1 MPTEEIVMG
10 NYKAERV
17 KEGLLIYDV
26 ELSKETFKRDRPD
39 FLRDLD
45 TEVFETFK
53 RHYDERVAAGKVGA
67 FVLLNHE
74 GPGVGRILNLRIE
87 EKELVGDLLITNE
100 EVIKSIEK
108 GELTERSIEW
118 GWSKTD
124 ALLKGVALLS
134 GDFGQDS
141 IGWKDLTVKYT
152 KELINED
159 FHFDPVF
166 KMQTGCINATL
177 TVSNP
182 VKEEKMTL
190 TPEDL
195 KALGDLIDSKIE
207 SKLAAAPAKQPAAD
221 IEAEVEAAAK
231 KMASIRD
238 DEIVAMKRKFK
249 IDTYVHT
256 LSGKDVPYT
265 ERQLRTM
272 FESKKTDEG
281 MEEMFKRLSKMSE
294 EDVKME
300 IERDYEAPKL
310 EDELRT
316 EYKNYKARNPQS
328 AVTEQ
333 EYIDV
338 CTGKLKADLR
348 GKMVHQVK

>member
-1 MPTEEIVMG
+1 MPTDELVLG
-10 NYKAERV
+10 NYHAERV
-17 KEGLLIYDV
+17 KEGLLIRNV
-26 ELSKETFKRDRPD
+26 ELSKETFKSDRPD

-45 TEVFETFK
+45 VEVFKTFM

-100 EVIKSIEK
+100 EVITSIEK

-177 TVSNP
+177 SVSNP

-195 KALGDLIDSKIE
+195 KAIGEMLDSKIE
-207 SKLAAAPAKQPAAD
+207 SKLAAAKEPAAD

-231 KMASIRD
+231 KLAGNRD
-238 DEIVAMKRKFK
+238 EEIVAMKRKFK

-256 LSGKDVPYT
+256 LTGKDVPYT
-265 ERQLRTM
+265 ERQLRQM

-281 MEEMFKRLSKMSE
+281 MEEMFKRLSKASE
-294 EDVKME
+294 EDIKME

-316 EYKNYKARNPQS
+316 EYKNYVARNPKS
-328 AVTEQ
+328 ALTEQ

-348 GKMVHQVK
+348 GKMVNVVK